1 MIVQSL
7 WVGPKLSDLEKY
19 SIKSFQKQGHIRF
32 IYIWESWVYL
42 KTQLLRMVMK

>member
-19 SIKSFQKQGHIRF
+19 SIKFSETRTHIRF
-32 IYIWESWVYL
+32 IYIWESFRY
-42 KTQLLRMVMK
+42 T